1 MGKKKNKNKPT
12 IDIDVEVD
20 TEGGPP
26 ADPDIPDLPTPKIN
40 VHVSNANNN
49 TNANANANGNL
60 IGNEGN
66 KSLHLHHDH
75 NHHHSHYARSVD
87 RNSTGG
93 EKVTERKEVVDVDD
107 KGEGITTK
115 TVKETISTPAAATRD
130 SSKVQ
135 SSKAGSTLHHP
146 SSPVGSVK
154 SLSQSK
160 NRPPDV
166 VVNIALTQPVQPAPA
181 PAPAP
186 AVAITPPT
194 PIPAPTAR
202 PPSIAP
208 AAIPLPPSVPPSPT
222 ISVRSLAPS
231 HRMATTKAR
240 TVFAVPI
247 KEDDEDI
254 EETTVVTT
262 TRKIRK
268 TPTPPQAAPLPLPL
282 PTTYAPPGTPL
293 VVADPTW
300 KPLPEPR
307 ALPPSRPISMA
318 HGHDNGGF
326 VETITTTT
334 TTQPVKEKSSFLD
347 KLVPKFLKPTNTGSP
362 PPAENHVQ
370 VRIHPG
376 GDVDVDVGTGANTA
390 GGATTIGGDGARTAA
405 LGAVPLEPQ
414 GRKAGI
420 RPIPISRW
428 MLMSFE
434 DICS

>member
-26 ADPDIPDLPTPKIN
+26 ADPNVPDLPTPKIN

-49 TNANANANGNL
+49 TNANANANLN
-60 IGNEGN
+60 GNEAN

-87 RNSTGG
+87 RDSTGG

-115 TVKETISTPAAATRD
+115 TVKETTNTPAAATVARD
-130 SSKVQ
+130 SIKVQ
-135 SSKAGSTLHHP
+135 SSKAGSTLHIP

-160 NRPPDV
+160 NQNRPPDV
-166 VVNIALTQPVQPAPA
+166 VVNIALAQPIQPAPA
-181 PAPAP
+181 PAVP
-186 AVAITPPT
+186 ITPPT

-208 AAIPLPPSVPPSPT
+208 AAIPLPASVPPSPT
-222 ISVRSLAPS
+222 ISVSSLAPS
-231 HRMATTKAR
+231 RTMPATKAR

-247 KEDDEDI
+247 KEDDEEI

-268 TPTPPQAAPLPLPL
+268 TPTPPQALPLPL
-282 PTTYAPPGTPL
+282 PPTYAPPGTPL

-307 ALPPSRPISMA
+307 ALPASRPISIT
-318 HGHDNGGF
+318 HDNGGF
-326 VETITTTT
+326 VEPITTKT

-362 PPAENHVQ
+362 PPENHVQ

-376 GDVDVDVGTGANTA
+376 GDVDVDVGSGANTA
-390 GGATTIGGDGARTAA
+390 GGATTIGGNGARTAA
-405 LGAVPLEPQ
+405 LGTIPSEPQ

-420 RPIPISRW
+420 RPIPISESNN
-428 MLMSFE
+428 MVPGPS
-434 DICS
+434 C